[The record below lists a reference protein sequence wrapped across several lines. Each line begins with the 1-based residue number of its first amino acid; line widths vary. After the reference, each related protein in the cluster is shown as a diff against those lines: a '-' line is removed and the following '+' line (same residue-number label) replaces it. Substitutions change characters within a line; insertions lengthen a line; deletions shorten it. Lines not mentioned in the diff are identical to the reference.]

1 MQLTKKKTAILALAL
16 IAVFLCGF
24 ASAWFLK
31 PTTITVTVEEAIEI
45 SPSDVPITMYPEETK
60 TAEFTITNKAS
71 NPISLRIDVHCL
83 NETYAE
89 FFDVTYESPFTANPG
104 DNPYQVSITA
114 NQSIPPTP
122 EGAVIVFEVTW
133 ER

>member
-1 MQLTKKKTAILALAL
+1 MQLTKKKTAIMALAL

-45 SPSDVPITMYPEETK
+45 SPPDVPITMYPNEIK

-71 NPISLRIDVHCL
+71 NPISLTIDVHCL

-89 FFDVTYESPFTANPG
+89 FFELTYESPFSAQPG
-104 DNPYQVSITA
+104 ENTYTVSIHA
-114 NQSIPPTP
+114 NASIPIV
-122 EGAVIVFEVTW
+122 EGNYVFEVTW